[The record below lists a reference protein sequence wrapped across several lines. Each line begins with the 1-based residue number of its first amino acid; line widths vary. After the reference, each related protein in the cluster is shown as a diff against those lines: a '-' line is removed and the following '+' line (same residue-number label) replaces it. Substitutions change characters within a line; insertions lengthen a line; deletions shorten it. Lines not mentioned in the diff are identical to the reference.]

1 LRRRGAGHRPAGGAA
16 VDAPGT
22 RFHRPKS
29 LAANSPVLP
38 YGGMKFELIG
48 PIEHAEV
55 IAAGPGVRV
64 RSYLRKVYGHGRWR
78 KMKGTATVRLA
89 NGALRRV
96 ELLGMRRMGLAN
108 ET

>member
-38 YGGMKFELIG
+38 YGGMKFELIR

-64 RSYLRKVYGHGRWR
+64 RFYLRKVYGHCRWR
-78 KMKGTATVRLA
+78 KMKGLPRCGSRTVLCA
-89 NGALRRV
+89 G
-96 ELLGMRRMGLAN
+96 
-108 ET
+108 